1 MDTVKKCLLVFK
13 PMLETMRFK
22 EDRMAAAA
30 PGVALPTPPIWLD
43 YLVRKGH
50 AVPGGPRGGGENCL
64 LLPEKNITLE
74 ELDLARY
81 KQFSSLVD
89 EDVYEAINI
98 GRCVEARRVPGGP
111 APEAIREAIRKAR
124 QRLRRRPRG

>member
-1 MDTVKKCLLVFK
+1 
-13 PMLETMRFK
+13 
-22 EDRMAAAA
+22 MAAAA
-30 PGVALPTPPIWLD
+30 RGGFTNATDLAD
-43 YLVRKGH
+43 YLVRKGMPFREAH
-50 AVPGGPRGGGENCL
+50 EVVGKIVYYCL
-64 LLPEKNITLE
+64 EKNITLE

-124 QRLRRRPRG
+124 QRLGVGAPRG